1 MKKTIS
7 FNLCLLTAFLAF
19 LLIAQPTTIIFYAK
33 EEERQY
39 WELVSHSASQ
49 EGIFTNEPQEVVF
62 VYRKKTVSIPS
73 RMLTIEYPTVV
84 VPPGQKPTT
93 QYGTLLGN
101 LSGIFLFGS
110 TRL

>member
-7 FNLCLLTAFLAF
+7 FNLCLLTVFLAF
-19 LLIAQPTTIIFYAK
+19 LLIAQPTMIIFYAK

-39 WELVSHSASQ
+39 WELVSHPALQ
-49 EGIFTNEPQEVVF
+49 EGTFTNEPQEVVF

-73 RMLTIEYPTVV
+73 RMTTIEYPAVV
-84 VPPGQKPTT
+84 VPPGQRAAT